1 MLKNIAKNR
10 IMVSKVKIYDN
21 IFLKGLGLMFS
32 RPLNDKCLVLR
43 FKSEKIRPLHMYFVF
58 YAIDVLFLD
67 KDSRVVE
74 IKENFKPFS
83 FYFPK
88 NKAMFIVEVPLGTAK
103 KARVEI
109 GDAVDFE
116 NSDGA
121 RFSNKVPGED

>member
-10 IMVSKVKIYDN
+10 IIVSKTKIYDN
-21 IFLKGLGLMFS
+21 IFLKALGLMFS

-43 FKSEKIRPLHMYFVF
+43 FKSEKIRPLHMFFVL

-67 KDSRVVE
+67 KDLRVVE

-88 NKAMFIVEVPLGTAK
+88 NKAMFIIEVPLSIAK
-103 KARVEI
+103 KASVEI
-109 GDAVDFE
+109 GDVV
-116 NSDGA
+116 NL
-121 RFSNKVPGED
+121 K

>member
-10 IMVSKVKIYDN
+10 IMVSKVKIYDS

-32 RPLNDKCLVLR
+32 RPLNDECLVLR
-43 FKSEKIRPLHMYFVF
+43 FKSERIRPLHMYFVF

-74 IKENFKPFS
+74 IKEDFKPFS

-88 NKAMFIVEVPLGTAK
+88 NRAMFIVEVPLGTAK
-103 KARVEI
+103 KASVEI
-109 GDAVDFE
+109 GDVVEF
-116 NSDGA
+116 
-121 RFSNKVPGED
+121 